1 MFVRRKK
8 NRSGTTTVVVVDK
21 SHGMFREIHNLGTSS
36 DPDEIDRLC
45 SAGRKWI
52 AGYGG
57 QRTLDLF
64 PEESLVSS
72 NQIFDSI
79 EELHHDGAYRLL
91 EKIYNSIGFDTI
103 GDKTLKDL
111 VIARICDP
119 MSKLATTDY
128 MRRQWGEDYH
138 YQQIYRYLDLLNTSL
153 KEPVLKLSVEHT
165 REILGG
171 VITMAFYDVT
181 TLYFESFREDGL
193 RAPGFSKDGK
203 TAETQVV
210 LGLLVSRDG
219 YPLAYSLFNG
229 SQFEGR
235 TMIPVVDDFIQRYGI
250 RDFVLV
256 ADAGLMSDKN
266 LALLRQA
273 GYRFV
278 IGARIR
284 KESKPLTEW
293 ILSLQKAP
301 GAVYEKTKPNN
312 DRLIVSW
319 SEKRAEKDAFNRKR
333 GVARLEKAYR
343 SGRITKDKINKRGY
357 NKFLHIDK
365 DVRVSISRD
374 KIEEDAKW
382 DGWKGYLT
390 NTELSPVECISQYHG
405 LRVVERAFRISK
417 GTLDMRP
424 MFHFTEKRIEAHVC
438 LCFIALKVY
447 KELDRQLKAMK
458 SKLSIDKVLAIAK
471 SVSTLTL
478 RLPSGEKRSRTLFI
492 TAEQKKVESIFDA
505 LGV

>member
-1 MFVRRKK
+1 MFVRKKK
-8 NRSGTTTVVVVDK
+8 NRSGTTSVVVVDK
-21 SHGMFREIHNLGTSS
+21 SQGKFREIHNFGTSS
-36 DPDEIDRLC
+36 DSQEIERFC
-45 SAGRKWI
+45 VEAKKWI
-52 AGYGG
+52 SRYGG
-57 QRTLDLF
+57 QRSLDLF
-64 PEESLVSS
+64 PEESLLSS
-72 NQIFDSI
+72 DQVFDSI
-79 EELHHDGAYRLL
+79 EGLHHDGGYRLL
-91 EKIYNSIGFDTI
+91 ERIYDKIGFGTI

-111 VIARICDP
+111 VIARICEP
-119 MSKLATTDY
+119 MSKLATIDY

-138 YQQIYRYLDLLNTSL
+138 YQQIYRYLDLLNSSL
-153 KEPVLKLSVEHT
+153 KDPVLKLSVEHT

-171 VITMAFYDVT
+171 AITMAFYDVT
-181 TLYFESFREDGL
+181 TLYFESFREDNL

-210 LGLLVSRDG
+210 LGLLVSQDG

-235 TMIPVVDDFIQRYGI
+235 TMIPIVDDFIQSYDI
-250 RDFVLV
+250 KDFVLV

-266 LALLRQA
+266 LTLLRQA
-273 GYRFV
+273 GYKFV

-284 KESKPLTEW
+284 KESKALVEW
-293 ILSLQKAP
+293 ILGLPKEV
-301 GAVYEKTKPNN
+301 GAVYEKPKPNN

-319 SEKRAEKDAFNRKR
+319 SEKRAEKDAFNRNR
-333 GVARLEKAYR
+333 GVARLEKAYK
-343 SGRITKDKINKRGY
+343 SGKITKDKINKRGY
-357 NKFLHIDK
+357 NKFLQINS
-365 DVRVSISRD
+365 DVLITINRD

-390 NTELSPVECISQYHG
+390 NTDLSPEECISQYHG
-405 LRVVERAFRISK
+405 LWVVERAFRISK

-447 KELDRQLKAMK
+447 IELERLLRAME
-458 SKLSIDKVLAIAK
+458 SNLSVDKVLAIAK
-471 SVSTLTL
+471 TISTLTL
-478 RLPSGEKRSRTLFI
+478 RLPSGEKCSKTLFI
-492 TAEQKKVESIFDA
+492 TTEQKEVEDIFAA